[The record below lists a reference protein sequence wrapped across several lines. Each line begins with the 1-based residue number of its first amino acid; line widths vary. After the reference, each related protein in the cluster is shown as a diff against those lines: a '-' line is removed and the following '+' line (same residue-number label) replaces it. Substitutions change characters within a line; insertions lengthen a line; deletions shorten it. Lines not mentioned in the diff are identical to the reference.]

1 MYAGIVKRK
10 TFAWPS
16 WSAFR
21 DQSGEKAALISAAPV
36 EIAPANVYELVSC
49 STIKVTDKKV
59 MEIGKRAINP
69 GIENARPPG
78 VAKSLR

>member
-1 MYAGIVKRK
+1 MYGGIVKRN
-10 TFAWPS
+10 TLAWPS

-21 DQSGEKAALISAAPV
+21 DQSGEKAALVNAAPV
-36 EIAPANVYELVSC
+36 EIAPANVYEFVSW

-59 MEIGKRAINP
+59 MAIGKRAIDP